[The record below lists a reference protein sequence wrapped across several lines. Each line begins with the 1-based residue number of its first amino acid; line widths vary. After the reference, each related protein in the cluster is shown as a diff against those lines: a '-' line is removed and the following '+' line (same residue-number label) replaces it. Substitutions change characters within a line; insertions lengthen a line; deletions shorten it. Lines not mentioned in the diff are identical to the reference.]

1 MLNMDTS
8 EFTFNC
14 RLFKDDP
21 AIRAVKKQLTYKTL
35 GPILMNHIV
44 NQRTFLI
51 NRKYVNYKLG
61 YLVTYEDHERQGQL
75 RVEKW
80 MEIKKDVH
88 RLTTIAAI
96 KNNTPEGECL
106 NLSW

>member
-1 MLNMDTS
+1 MDTS
-8 EFTFNC
+8 EITFNC

-21 AIRAVKKQLTYKTL
+21 TIRAVKKQLTHKTSDHF
-35 GPILMNHIV
+35 LMEYTV
-44 NQRTFLI
+44 NKKLLFII
-51 NRKYVNYKLG
+51 NRKYFTYKPG
-61 YLVTYEDHERQGQL
+61 YFVTYEDYTLQRQL
-75 RVEKW
+75 RIEQW
-80 MEIKKDVH
+80 MEIEKDVH

>member
-1 MLNMDTS
+1 MDTS
-8 EFTFNC
+8 EITFNC

-21 AIRAVKKQLTYKTL
+21 IIRAVKKQLTYKTSDHF
-35 GPILMNHIV
+35 LMEYIV
-44 NQRTFLI
+44 NKKLLFII
-51 NRKYVNYKLG
+51 NRKYFTYKLG

-80 MEIKKDVH
+80 MEIEKGIQT
-88 RLTTIAAI
+88 LTMIGAI

-106 NLSW
+106 KLSW